1 MQFSSPHSS
10 SRPGGRLRASALAA
24 ACAIVACCAL
34 LAGAT
39 GAHAATVSGS
49 LTELQNSGKID
60 ASKAKTARATYWAA
74 RSLRKRLTG
83 ARQLPLTN
91 QLRTLDSLAKKN
103 RITADRVTPLFTMLQ
118 LNVDWFTTRGP
129 GAVGTRMTFGE
140 SRIIYQYF
148 AGWGWQ
154 FHPLANFS
162 KLNAVWTDKSA
173 GARRYLSKEAYELI
187 SFGVNRGGAL
197 TWEYYFPFSGS
208 PAVFISSISQGTAI
222 QALARSGNALKDPNI
237 TAAATQGAKAFGV
250 AAPTGLKLARDG
262 GLHFIGYSGNRKEI
276 IFNMFAQAL
285 DGLHDYSVI
294 TDDVEAKS
302 LYEQGL
308 VAARVELPQSDTGA
322 WSLYELGGLES
333 NLNYHQ
339 VLVEFLNRLCEDTE
353 ETLFCDLHAR
363 QKSYLTTP
371 PTVTRISKKLR
382 GGRIYVTFT
391 LSKVSTVTVRTPGGG
406 AATATVSRGKRVF
419 SVKKG
424 SSAAVTIAVRDLAG
438 NTAQASK

>member
-1 MQFSSPHSS
+1 
-10 SRPGGRLRASALAA
+10 
-24 ACAIVACCAL
+24 
-34 LAGAT
+34 
-39 GAHAATVSGS
+39 
-49 LTELQNSGKID
+49 
-60 ASKAKTARATYWAA
+60 
-74 RSLRKRLTG
+74 
-83 ARQLPLTN
+83 
-91 QLRTLDSLAKKN
+91 
-103 RITADRVTPLFTMLQ
+103 
-118 LNVDWFTTRGP
+118 
-129 GAVGTRMTFGE
+129 MTFGE

-353 ETLFCDLHAR
+353 EALFCNLHAR

-406 AATATVSRGKRVF
+406 TAVATVSRGKRVF

-424 SSAAVTIAVRDLAG
+424 RSTAVTIAVRDLAG